1 MAAEPR
7 SVGVSGAQ
15 DQWGYRDEL
24 VPHLIERV
32 RALRPML
39 QANAVK
45 GEQQR
50 TPTEEVVNAL
60 LELNLFAQ
68 ITPVRW
74 GGLGLSS
81 TALARINGEVAK
93 GDPAV
98 AWVLQILNGTTWVA
112 SLTSDALQEELFGS
126 GLPRV
131 CSAVTPPGTAVPVEG
146 GYIVNGK
153 WPYCSGSRQATW
165 AQLGVTRMNADG
177 TKSPGCMAY
186 IPMSKITIEDT
197 WFNVGMQGTGSDTCV
212 AKDVFVAEKCFVPIE
227 KSYNYVE
234 PGKRHYGAPSDYW
247 PLMSLLRSAGMGQLV
262 GAAEAMLEKVLE
274 AAKTRPIVTTI
285 YARQADSHVYQRELG
300 EISTKL
306 RAARLLIE
314 DTTGALDA
322 AGLAR
327 QAMTVAERAQS
338 KGQGALAIELIHQ
351 SVEKLMFLSGS
362 SAFFHSNELSRYWRD
377 ISTALRHVINLP
389 HLGYEVH
396 GRSLLGVQPNIVI
409 ADAF

>member
-1 MAAEPR
+1 MVAEIR
-7 SVGVSGAQ
+7 STGSVSQ
-15 DQWGYRDEL
+15 DKWGFRDEI
-24 VPHLIERV
+24 VPQLMERV

-39 QANAVK
+39 QANAAQ

-68 ITPVRW
+68 ITPTRW

-81 TALARINGEVAK
+81 TATARINGEVAK

-98 AWVLQILNGTTWVA
+98 AWVLSIVNGTTWIA
-112 SLTSDALQEELFGS
+112 SLTSDALQEELFGN

-165 AQLGVTRMNADG
+165 AQLGVMRMNKDG

-212 AKDVFVAEKCFVPIE
+212 AKDVFVPEKCFVPIE

-247 PLMSLLRSAGMGQLV
+247 PLITLVRSAGIGQLV
-262 GAAEAMLEKVLE
+262 GGAEAMLEKVIE
-274 AAKTRPIVTTI
+274 ATKTRGIVTTI
-285 YARQADSHVYQRELG
+285 YQKQSESHVFQREVG
-300 EISTKL
+300 EISMRL
-306 RAARLLIE
+306 RAARLLVE
-314 DTTGALDA
+314 DATGQLDA

-327 QAMTVAERAQS
+327 HVMSLPERARS
-338 KGQGALAIELIHQ
+338 KGQSALSIELIHQ
-351 SVEKLMFLSGS
+351 CIEKMMFLSGS

-377 ISTALRHVINLP
+377 ISTALRHVTNLP
-389 HLGYEVH
+389 HIGYEVY
-396 GRSLLGVQPNIVI
+396 GRSLLGVQPSTVI
-409 ADAF
+409 ADAY